1 MHGVSTRMLGGVLWF
16 ATFASI
22 AAARSPS
29 LLPTQQRIQLIGKEV
44 NLDLFPTGIA
54 LSSDGRLL
62 LATNNGFINQSLT
75 LVDTQNLGTVPKPVG
90 LDTLFIGVA
99 ISPDGRTA
107 YASDRTNAGAGSV
120 RIGSIAPGPTMTFT
134 GAVSLPKDSF
144 LAGMA
149 ISPDAKGSRLY
160 VAENLAGNLA
170 VVDTATKTVVKEI
183 PVGRQPWG
191 VAVHPSLPRVY
202 VSNRADDTVSIVDTE
217 ELMVVRDPVP
227 TGRGPNAVAV
237 SPNGAKIFVAN
248 ATSDDLT
255 VFDVDAPDAPR
266 QISLRPFAGALP
278 GSSPNALAFSPDGSR
293 LYVANAW
300 DNTVAVVSPD
310 SETVL
315 GLIPTGWYP
324 TGIAVSPDNRTL
336 YIANMKGSRTFP
348 RTPDVQLLDFTYNR
362 RFGGTYGVKG
372 TLQILPVP
380 SDRLLAPLTRRA
392 RYNDGFDTGHRPSN
406 ARVPDGPC
414 FPIPC
419 QPGDVTPIKH
429 VVFIVRENKTYDEDL
444 GDLPQ
449 ADGAPSLVVYGS
461 DITPNLHKLVQGFVL
476 LDRLFADSE
485 KSEPGHQWT
494 TASIDTDYEEKTWV
508 AATNFR
514 RPNDIGVQDPDHTG
528 FVESVAQPAG
538 LYWFDN
544 CYKQGVSFRN
554 YGEFVRTDDTGTP
567 IDYWVA
573 NKDANYREFDLNYSD
588 QLRFEEW
595 KHEFD
600 QQVQTNSFPQ
610 FTYITLPNDH
620 TKGTGPGVPD
630 PRSFVAQNDFAT
642 GEVVEAISNS
652 PYWNDTVI
660 FIIEDDSQS
669 GGDHVDSHRT
679 VGTVVGPYV
688 RRGYVSHTRFD
699 MASMHRTMELI
710 LGLPAM
716 SEFDQMAIPMREL
729 FTDTPDYT
737 PYTAVP
743 ETFPMVLTRPNR
755 GAELSARQD
764 WSRPDAVP
772 DELFNQLLWDYLKG
786 PGAQQ

>member
-1 MHGVSTRMLGGVLWF
+1 
-16 ATFASI
+16 
-22 AAARSPS
+22 
-29 LLPTQQRIQLIGKEV
+29 
-44 NLDLFPTGIA
+44 
-54 LSSDGRLL
+54 
-62 LATNNGFINQSLT
+62 
-75 LVDTQNLGTVPKPVG
+75 
-90 LDTLFIGVA
+90 
-99 ISPDGRTA
+99 
-107 YASDRTNAGAGSV
+107 
-120 RIGSIAPGPTMTFT
+120 MTFT
-134 GAVSLPKDSF
+134 ATVALPNNSF

-149 ISPDAKGSRLY
+149 LSPDANGSRLY
-160 VAENLAGNLA
+160 VAENLAGALA
-170 VVDTATKTVVKEI
+170 VVDTAAKKVLKEI
-183 PVGRQPWG
+183 PVGRLPWG
-191 VAVHPSLPRVY
+191 VAVHPSLPQVY

-217 ELMVVRDPVP
+217 RLVVATYPVP
-227 TGRGPNAVAV
+227 TGKGPNAVAV
-237 SPNGAKIFVAN
+237 SPNGAKVFVAD

-255 VFDVDAPDAPR
+255 VFDVDAPSAPR
-266 QISLRPFAGALP
+266 RISLRPFTDAQP

-324 TGIAVSPDNRTL
+324 TAVAVSPDNRTL

-348 RTPDVQLLDFTYNR
+348 RTADVQRLDFTYNR
-362 RFGGTYGVKG
+362 QFGGTYGVKG

-380 SDRLLAPLTRRA
+380 SDRLLTALTRRA
-392 RYNDGFDTGHRPSN
+392 RYNDGFYAGHRPGN
-406 ARVPDGPC
+406 AHVPSGPC

-419 QPGDVTPIKH
+419 QPGDSTPIKH
-429 VVFIVRENKTYDEDL
+429 VVFIVRENKTYDQDL
-444 GDLPQ
+444 GDLTQ
-449 ADGAPSLVVYGS
+449 ADGAASLVTYGS
-461 DITPNLHKLVQGFVL
+461 DITPNLHKLVQDFVL

-514 RPNDIGVQDPDHTG
+514 RPNDIGVQDPDHHG
-528 FVESVAQPAG
+528 FVEPVAQPAG

-544 CYKQGVSFRN
+544 CYNHGVTFRN
-554 YGEFVRTDDTGTP
+554 YGEFIRTDDTGAP
-567 IDYWVA
+567 VPYWVA
-573 NKDANYREFDLNYSD
+573 NTDASYREFDLNYSD

-595 KHEFD
+595 KGEFD
-600 QQVQTNSFPQ
+600 HQVQTNSFPQ

-630 PRSFVAQNDFAT
+630 PRSYVAQNDYAT

-652 PYWNDTVI
+652 PYWKDTVI
-660 FIIEDDSQS
+660 FLIEDDSQS

-679 VGTVVGPYV
+679 VGTVIGPYV
-688 RRGYVSHTRFD
+688 RRGHVSHTRFD

-710 LGLPAM
+710 LGLPPM
-716 SEFDQMAIPMREL
+716 SEFDQLAIPMREL
-729 FTDTPDYT
+729 FTDTPDLT

-743 ETFPMVLTRPNR
+743 ETFPMKLTHPNA

-772 DELFNQLLWDYLKG
+772 DEVLNQLLWNYLKG
-786 PGAQQ
+786 PEASGN